1 MAVFTESTVMTPLYD
16 PDPADIAYPEEEPVP
31 PIIGLHPDLWDSPS
45 RHEPAESS
53 ELAAPAAPA
62 VPEPATL
69 PVTSVTATAFDTP
82 APSAMPVVP
91 VADMS
96 AVALK
101 PVPVADVPVADVS
114 ATPVA
119 VPVAVKPVAT
129 DPEVPVMPVVVAI
142 DPAPAF
148 LTISPPPLPAATPAP
163 EPIPTPTPMTQSTA
177 TPIATPVPQAGPQRA
192 GFGTMHS
199 HASVYTPTLRDIQ
212 QRTSHAPRPLLS
224 LRTQGYSRSSLGE
237 VRRSYTSNTSRSS
250 LSPHA
255 TPVAEPIPQSF
266 APPLQGGTPQ
276 ISEPVPQSFAPPLQG
291 ATPQISEPI
300 PQSFA
305 PEQPLHVTS
314 IAEPVPQSFAPP
326 LQGATPQISE
336 PVPQSF
342 ASEQPLHVTPIAQP
356 IPQSFAPPQQAT
368 PVPTCMVIDDAD
380 FSLTYEMDDND
391 NSYAPIA
398 SVVPEAPAANQ
409 KSILAPDVMINNDI
423 SASHILNRLEKTNV
437 GMLGAVHDLPDV
449 PSGLPSV
456 INHDVAQ
463 VAE

>member
-45 RHEPAESS
+45 TPEPAESS

-69 PVTSVTATAFDTP
+69 PVTSVAATAFDTP

-148 LTISPPPLPAATPAP
+148 PTISPPPLPAATPAP

-224 LRTQGYSRSSLGE
+224 LRTQGSSRSSLGE

-255 TPVAEPIPQSF
+255 TPVAEPI
-266 APPLQGGTPQ
+266 
-276 ISEPVPQSFAPPLQG
+276 
-291 ATPQISEPI
+291 
-300 PQSFA
+300 
-305 PEQPLHVTS
+305 
-314 IAEPVPQSFAPP
+314 PQSFAPP

>member
-1 MAVFTESTVMTPLYD
+1 MAVFTESTVMSPLYD
-16 PDPADIAYPEEEPVP
+16 PDAADIAYPEEEPVP

-45 RHEPAESS
+45 THVATPEPKEPA
-53 ELAAPAAPA
+53 ELAAPATPQPA
-62 VPEPATL
+62 VL
-69 PVTSVTATAFDTP
+69 PVTSVAATSFDTP
-82 APSAMPVVP
+82 VPSAVPAVPAVP

-96 AVALK
+96 AVALE
-101 PVPVADVPVADVS
+101 PVPVAEVPAVPVAEV
-114 ATPVA
+114 P
-119 VPVAVKPVAT
+119 VPVAVKPLPT
-129 DPEVPVMPVVVAI
+129 DPEVPVTPVVVAL

-148 LTISPPPLPAATPAP
+148 PTISPPPLPTATPAP
-163 EPIPTPTPMTQSTA
+163 EPIPTPTPVPQP
-177 TPIATPVPQAGPQRA
+177 TPTPTPTATPVPQAVPQRA

-199 HASVYTPTLRDIQ
+199 HASVYSPTLRDIQ

-224 LRTQGYSRSSLGE
+224 LRTQGPSRSSLGE
-237 VRRSYTSNTSRSS
+237 VRRSYTSNTSRTS

-266 APPLQGGTPQ
+266 APPLQGGAPQ
-276 ISEPVPQSFAPPLQG
+276 ISEPVPQSFAP
-291 ATPQISEPI
+291 
-300 PQSFA
+300 
-305 PEQPLHVTS
+305 
-314 IAEPVPQSFAPP
+314 
-326 LQGATPQISE
+326 
-336 PVPQSF
+336 
-342 ASEQPLHVTPIAQP
+342 EQPLHVTPIAQP

-398 SVVPEAPAANQ
+398 SVVPEAPATNQ
-409 KSILAPDVMINNDI
+409 KSILSPDVMINNDI

-463 VAE
+463 VEE

>member
-16 PDPADIAYPEEEPVP
+16 PNPADIAYPEEEPVP
-31 PIIGLHPDLWDSPS
+31 PIIGLHPDLWDSTS
-45 RHEPAESS
+45 RHETAESPEPAESP
-53 ELAAPAAPA
+53 ELAAPEPEPAA
-62 VPEPATL
+62 PEPATL
-69 PVTSVTATAFDTP
+69 PVTSVAATSFDTP
-82 APSAMPVVP
+82 VPSAVPVVP
-91 VADMS
+91 VADVS

-101 PVPVADVPVADVS
+101 PVPVADVPVAADVP
-114 ATPVA
+114 AMVLEP
-119 VPVAVKPVAT
+119 VPVALKPMT
-129 DPEVPVMPVVVAI
+129 SDPEVPVMPVVVAI

-148 LTISPPPLPAATPAP
+148 PTVSPPPLPASTPAP
-163 EPIPTPTPMTQSTA
+163 EPIPTPTPVTQPTA
-177 TPIATPVPQAGPQRA
+177 TPTPTATPVPQAGPQRA
-192 GFGTMHS
+192 GFGTTHS
-199 HASVYTPTLRDIQ
+199 HASVYAPTLRDIQ
-212 QRTSHAPRPLLS
+212 QRTSHTPRLLLS
-224 LRTQGYSRSSLGE
+224 LRTQGSSRSSLGE

-276 ISEPVPQSFAPPLQG
+276 ISEPVPQSFAP
-291 ATPQISEPI
+291 
-300 PQSFA
+300 
-305 PEQPLHVTS
+305 
-314 IAEPVPQSFAPP
+314 
-326 LQGATPQISE
+326 
-336 PVPQSF
+336 
-342 ASEQPLHVTPIAQP
+342 EQPLHVTPIAQP

-380 FSLTYEMDDND
+380 FSLTYEMNDND

-423 SASHILNRLEKTNV
+423 SASHILNSLERTNV

-463 VAE
+463 VEE

>member
-148 LTISPPPLPAATPAP
+148 PTISPPPLPAATPAP

-224 LRTQGYSRSSLGE
+224 LRTQGSSRSSLGE

-255 TPVAEPIPQSF
+255 TPV
-266 APPLQGGTPQ
+266 
-276 ISEPVPQSFAPPLQG
+276 
-291 ATPQISEPI
+291 
-300 PQSFA
+300 
-305 PEQPLHVTS
+305 
-314 IAEPVPQSFAPP
+314 AEPVPQSFAPP

>member
-31 PIIGLHPDLWDSPS
+31 PIIGLHPALWNSPS
-45 RHEPAESS
+45 RHETAEPAESP
-53 ELAAPAAPA
+53 ELAAPEPAVPEPAAPA
-62 VPEPATL
+62 PEPATL
-69 PVTSVTATAFDTP
+69 PVTSIAATSFDTP
-82 APSAMPVVP
+82 VPSAVPVVP

-96 AVALK
+96 TVALE
-101 PVPVADVPVADVS
+101 PVPVADVPVAADVS
-114 ATPVA
+114 AMPVA
-119 VPVAVKPVAT
+119 VPVAVKPVTT

-148 LTISPPPLPAATPAP
+148 PTVSPPPLPTATPAP
-163 EPIPTPTPMTQSTA
+163 EPIPTPASVTQ
-177 TPIATPVPQAGPQRA
+177 PIATPVMQAGPQRA
-192 GFGTMHS
+192 GFGTMQS

-224 LRTQGYSRSSLGE
+224 LRTQGSSRSSLGE

-276 ISEPVPQSFAPPLQG
+276 ISEPVPQSFAP
-291 ATPQISEPI
+291 
-300 PQSFA
+300 
-305 PEQPLHVTS
+305 EQPLHVTS

-342 ASEQPLHVTPIAQP
+342 ASEQPLHVTPISQP

>member
-45 RHEPAESS
+45 RHETAEPAESP

-69 PVTSVTATAFDTP
+69 PVTSVAATAFDTP

-96 AVALK
+96 AVALE

-119 VPVAVKPVAT
+119 VPVAVKPMTA

-148 LTISPPPLPAATPAP
+148 PTISPPPLPAATPAP
-163 EPIPTPTPMTQSTA
+163 EPIPTPAPVTQSTA
-177 TPIATPVPQAGPQRA
+177 TPTATPVSQAGPQRA

-224 LRTQGYSRSSLGE
+224 LRTQGSSRSSLGE

-266 APPLQGGTPQ
+266 APPLQGGTPH
-276 ISEPVPQSFAPPLQG
+276 ISEPVPQSFAP
-291 ATPQISEPI
+291 
-300 PQSFA
+300 
-305 PEQPLHVTS
+305 
-314 IAEPVPQSFAPP
+314 
-326 LQGATPQISE
+326 
-336 PVPQSF
+336 
-342 ASEQPLHVTPIAQP
+342 EQPLHVTPIAQP